1 MKKSRFY
8 EETINKDFEAPRGQ
22 ITPGLHRVSLAP
34 WSFAMFSGKVWTN
47 DRRISSGPIEG
58 LLTFQDRPMQE
69 ELAPIGSRPTTMR
82 FPCPQS
88 VPWIM
93 RLLLLC
99 AAGFVL
105 AAPATAQTETPGADE
120 VPLPGTT
127 DLHARTQLVVLDVV
141 VENGNGQPVKGLKQ
155 EDFRVTEDKAPQE
168 IRNFE
173 EFSAP
178 LLSAAAPP
186 MPKLPPGTFTNY
198 SPFATGG
205 PLNILLL
212 DALNTPLKD
221 QNYVRAQL
229 QQYVK
234 QAQPGTRIAIFGL
247 TTRLILLQGFT
258 ADPSVLKDA
267 IEHKLIPRAS
277 DLPNDSTNGGAGGD
291 TSSSGVADTLAGMG
305 PDMAETAA
313 NLAQF
318 NALTQS
324 FEMDMRV
331 RYTLD
336 AFHTLGRYLSA
347 FPGRKN
353 LIWFSGSFPLDIM
366 PDATL
371 GDPFSAA
378 LQFEVEFRATT
389 DLFTRS
395 QVAVYPIDA
404 RGLATNPAFDASHS
418 GAGDARNPI
427 KLSNDITQFNE
438 DLAAEH
444 TTMKKMASDTGGQA
458 FYNTNGL
465 AEAVAQAIDA
475 GSNYYTLTYNP
486 TNHNFDSRYRSIH
499 VELSTAAPARGLTL
513 SYRHGYFADDPDHPR
528 KGDEPASTA
537 ANAVPPTQS
546 YVQIAMSR
554 GAPQPADVLFRARVL
569 PASQTTE
576 AKVAPNNKID
586 PSGSVT
592 GPFRRYDVDIITL
605 PQEFTLAPQP
615 DGHRDGKVEFNV
627 LVYDADGKLLNAIQ
641 RTIQLD
647 LKPDTYA
654 TFMKGTV
661 SLHLEISVPVRGDN
675 YLRIGIHDLPTDRV
689 GVVEIPVAS
698 VSGLPPPVPA
708 SPQPPPH

>member
-1 MKKSRFY
+1 M
-8 EETINKDFEAPRGQ
+8 
-22 ITPGLHRVSLAP
+22 H
-34 WSFAMFSGKVWTN
+34 
-47 DRRISSGPIEG
+47 
-58 LLTFQDRPMQE
+58 
-69 ELAPIGSRPTTMR
+69 
-82 FPCPQS
+82 
-88 VPWIM
+88 
-93 RLLLLC
+93 LLLLC
-99 AAGFVL
+99 AAGCVL
-105 AAPATAQTETPGADE
+105 AVPATAQTETNGADA
-120 VPLPGTT
+120 VPLPATT
-127 DLHARTQLVVLDVV
+127 DLHASTQLVVLDVV
-141 VENGNGQPVKGLKQ
+141 VENSNGQPVKGLKQ

-178 LLSAAAPP
+178 LPSAAVPP

-198 SPFATGG
+198 SPFAAGV

-247 TTRLILLQGFT
+247 TTQLILLQGFT
-258 ADPSVLKDA
+258 ADPNVLKDA
-267 IEHKLIPRAS
+267 IEHRLTPRSS
-277 DLPNDSTNGGAGGD
+277 DLLNGSTSGGGG
-291 TSSSGVADTLAGMG
+291 GVADTLSGMG
-305 PDMAETAA
+305 PDMAEAAA

-318 NALTQS
+318 DAMNQS
-324 FEMDMRV
+324 FETDMRV

-378 LQFEVEFRATT
+378 LQFEGEFRDTT
-389 DLFTRS
+389 DLLTRS

-404 RGLATNPAFDASHS
+404 RGLISNPAFDASHS
-418 GAGDARNPI
+418 GAGDARNPV
-427 KLSNDITQFNE
+427 KFSNDVSQFNE
-438 DLAAEH
+438 NLAIEH
-444 TTMKKMASDTGGQA
+444 STMKKMASDTGGQA

-475 GSNYYTLTYNP
+475 GSNYYTITYNP
-486 TNHNFDSRYRSIH
+486 TNRKWDDRYRSIH
-499 VELSTAAPARGLTL
+499 VELTAAAVAPGLTL
-513 SYRHGYFADDPDHPR
+513 SYRHGYFADDPDHPG
-528 KGDEPASTA
+528 KGDELATTA
-537 ANAVPPTQS
+537 ANAGSPAQS
-546 YVQIAMSR
+546 YAQTAMSR
-554 GAPQPADVLFRARVL
+554 GAPQPADVLFRVRVL
-569 PASQTTE
+569 PASQITE
-576 AKVAPNNKID
+576 AKVAPNNKVD
-586 PSGSVT
+586 PSGGVT
-592 GPFRRYDVDIITL
+592 GPFRRYDVDFITL

-615 DGHRDGKVEFNV
+615 DGHRDGKIEFNV
-627 LVYDADGKLLNAIQ
+627 LVYDTNGKLLNAAQ

-647 LKPDTYA
+647 LKPETYA

-661 SLHLEISVPVRGDN
+661 SMHMEISVPVRGES
-675 YLRIGIHDLPTDRV
+675 YLRIGLHDLPTDRI

-698 VSGLPPPVPA
+698 VSQLAPPVNTG
-708 SPQPPPH
+708 PQPPTH

>member
-1 MKKSRFY
+1 MNKGRVDHKNY
-8 EETINKDFEAPRGQ
+8 EAQRRWSTPAWAASLF
-22 ITPGLHRVSLAP
+22 PGLSVICDNLREILDQP
-34 WSFAMFSGKVWTN
+34 
-47 DRRISSGPIEG
+47 RRISSESIED
-58 LLTFQDRPMQE
+58 LLAGWIKAD
-69 ELAPIGSRPTTMR
+69 APCVHGSHLISMR
-82 FPCPQS
+82 VLCPQTVSS
-88 VPWIM
+88 VL

-105 AAPATAQTETPGADE
+105 AAPATAQTAAPGAPAD
-120 VPLPGTT
+120 TT

-141 VENGNGQPVKGLKQ
+141 VEDGNGQPVKGLKS

-178 LLSAAAPP
+178 LTSAGAPQ
-186 MPKLPPGTFTNY
+186 MPKLPPGIFTDY

-234 QAQPGTRIAIFGL
+234 HAQPGQRIAIFGL
-247 TTRLILLQGFT
+247 TTQLILLQGFT

-267 IEHKLIPRAS
+267 VEHKLIPRS
-277 DLPNDSTNGGAGGD
+277 SNLLDSGSAGGD
-291 TSSSGVADTLAGMG
+291 TSTSGLADTLTAMG

-318 NALTQS
+318 DALTQS
-324 FEMDMRV
+324 FETDMRV
-331 RYTLD
+331 RYTLE

-366 PDATL
+366 PDPSL
-371 GDPFSAA
+371 GDPFSVA
-378 LQFEVEFRATT
+378 LQFQGEFRDTT
-389 DLFTRS
+389 DLLTRS

-404 RGLATNPAFDASHS
+404 RGLTTNSAFDASHS
-418 GAGDARNPI
+418 GAGDARNPV
-427 KLSNDITQFNE
+427 KFTNDVSQFNE
-438 DLAAEH
+438 NLAIEH
-444 TTMKKMASDTGGQA
+444 STMKQMASDTGGQA

-475 GSNYYTLTYNP
+475 GSNYYTITYDPSNRKW
-486 TNHNFDSRYRSIH
+486 DSRYRNIH
-499 VELSTAAPARGLTL
+499 VDLSPAAAARGLTL
-513 SYRHGYFADDPDHPR
+513 SYRHGYYADDPDHPR
-528 KGDEPASTA
+528 KGSEPAPTA
-537 ANAVPPTQS
+537 ANAGPPAQS

-554 GAPQPADVLFRARVL
+554 GAPQPADVLFRVRVL

-576 AKVAPNNKID
+576 AKVAPNNKVD
-586 PSGSVT
+586 PSGGVT

-615 DGHRDGKVEFNV
+615 DGHRAGKVEFNV
-627 LVYDADGKLLNAIQ
+627 LVYDANGKLLNAIQ

-647 LKPDTYA
+647 LKPESYA
-654 TFMKGTV
+654 NFMKSTV
-661 SLHLEISVPVRGDN
+661 SMHLEISVPVRGET
-675 YLRIGIHDLPTDRV
+675 YLRIGIHDLPTDRL

-698 VSGLPPPVPA
+698 VSRLAPA
-708 SPQPPPH
+708 VYPSPQPPSQ

>member
-1 MKKSRFY
+1 MR
-8 EETINKDFEAPRGQ
+8 RG
-22 ITPGLHRVSLAP
+22 
-34 WSFAMFSGKVWTN
+34 WS
-47 DRRISSGPIEG
+47 RISLKAS
-58 LLTFQDRPMQE
+58 QMAK
-69 ELAPIGSRPTTMR
+69 LAPIGRRPTIMGVL
-82 FPCPQS
+82 CPQPTSS
-88 VPWIM
+88 VM
-93 RLLLLC
+93 HLLLLC

-105 AAPATAQTETPGADE
+105 AVPATAQTETPDATA
-120 VPLPGTT
+120 VPLPEATN
-127 DLHARTQLVVLDVV
+127 LHARTQLVVLDVV
-141 VENGNGQPVKGLKQ
+141 VENGDGQPVKGLKQ

-173 EFSAP
+173 EYSAP
-178 LLSAAAPP
+178 LPSVGVPQ
-186 MPKLPPGTFTNY
+186 MPKLPPGTFTDY

-234 QAQPGTRIAIFGL
+234 QAQPGQRIAIFGL
-247 TTRLILLQGFT
+247 TTHLILLQGFT

-267 IEHKLIPRAS
+267 VEHKLIPRSS
-277 DLPNDSTNGGAGGD
+277 DLLNDSTSGGAG
-291 TSSSGVADTLAGMG
+291 GVADTLSAMG
-305 PDMAETAA
+305 PDTAEAAA

-318 NALTQS
+318 DATNQS
-324 FEMDMRV
+324 IETDMRV

-371 GDPFSAA
+371 ADPFSVA
-378 LQFEVEFRATT
+378 LQFEGEFRDTT
-389 DLFTRS
+389 DLLTRS

-404 RGLATNPAFDASHS
+404 RGLMTNPAFDASHS
-418 GAGDARNPI
+418 GAGDARNPV
-427 KLSNDITQFNE
+427 KFTNDVSQFNE
-438 DLAAEH
+438 NLAIEH
-444 TTMKKMASDTGGQA
+444 STMKQMASDTGGQA

-475 GSNYYTLTYNP
+475 GSNYYTITYNP
-486 TNHNFDSRYRSIH
+486 TDRKWNRSYRTIH
-499 VELSTAAPARGLTL
+499 VDLSAAAAARGLTL

-528 KGDEPASTA
+528 IGDEPAKIA
-537 ANAVPPTQS
+537 ASAGPPAQS

-554 GAPQPADVLFRARVL
+554 GAPQPADVLFRVRVL

-576 AKVAPNNKID
+576 AKVAPNNKVD
-586 PSGSVT
+586 PSGGVT

-627 LVYDADGKLLNAIQ
+627 LVYDANGKLLNAIQ

-647 LKPDTYA
+647 LKPESYA
-654 TFMKGTV
+654 NFMKSTV
-661 SLHLEISVPVRGDN
+661 SMHLEISVPVRGET
-675 YLRIGIHDLPTDRV
+675 YLRIGIHDLPTDRL

-698 VSGLPPPVPA
+698 VSRLAPPVYP